1 LAIPLGEIPKCTNFE
16 GKGPPNV
23 AFEKVKNGE
32 ENMHVLELV

>member
-1 LAIPLGEIPKCTNFE
+1 MNFE

-32 ENMHVLELV
+32 ENMHVLKLVQG